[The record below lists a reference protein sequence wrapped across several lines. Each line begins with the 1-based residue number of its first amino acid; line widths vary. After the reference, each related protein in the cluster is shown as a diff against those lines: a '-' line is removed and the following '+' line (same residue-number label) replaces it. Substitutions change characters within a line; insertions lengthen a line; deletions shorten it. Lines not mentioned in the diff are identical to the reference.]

1 MLEVRVIRACAGHF
15 RYRVPRA
22 SRGRQEPP
30 QAVEF
35 LPWDALGPPVCGVP
49 GGQALRYG
57 TRAPAH
63 SDALNPPWCHNQL
76 RSVSWRAT
84 GHRGNRDGGRAR
96 DRPRCR
102 ACALIGPRPGGPPCA
117 SGCACAAIRAGRAR
131 GCSRGT
137 PQKHNI

>member
-15 RYRVPRA
+15 RYRVPPA

-35 LPWDALGPPVCGVP
+35 LPWDALSPPVCGVP

-63 SDALNPPWCHNQL
+63 SRALNLPC
-76 RSVSWRAT
+76 WRPGPGA
-84 GHRGNRDGGRAR
+84 HGGGFR
-96 DRPRCR
+96 
-102 ACALIGPRPGGPPCA
+102 GPR
-117 SGCACAAIRAGRAR
+117 R
-131 GCSRGT
+131 GCSRRMAHAGGYILLWT
-137 PQKHNI
+137 RQTRIGWGFAEPASE

>member
-1 MLEVRVIRACAGHF
+1 MYTIYFEDVMLEVRVIRACAGHF

-63 SDALNPPWCHNQL
+63 SKALKLLC
-76 RSVSWRAT
+76 
-84 GHRGNRDGGRAR
+84 RGFAQQ
-96 DRPRCR
+96 
-102 ACALIGPRPGGPPCA
+102 GPKK
-117 SGCACAAIRAGRAR
+117 
-131 GCSRGT
+131 
-137 PQKHNI
+137 Q